1 LGVGVEDGGIEWD
14 RGVERIHFRPRSK
27 IIHDKFRAGGKLH
40 GKMRARRSHVSTREF
55 DSREI

>member
-1 LGVGVEDGGIEWD
+1 MGESNGTVAWKGSKI
-14 RGVERIHFRPRSK
+14 IHDKFSK